1 MNGRMFLICVLLIV
15 LAIPLFADHALVNP
29 VSELSAIS
37 TINSQEVNF
46 TDQELFDSNVPVLD
60 VGIKKFYLYNM
71 ASDKVDYVTGS
82 GTNNVDRSRQTV
94 FNNSKRGGNLRIA
107 SGH

>member
-71 ASDKVDYVTGS
+71 AEAKVNFATEN
-82 GTNNVDRSRQTV
+82 GTYNVDHSRRTG